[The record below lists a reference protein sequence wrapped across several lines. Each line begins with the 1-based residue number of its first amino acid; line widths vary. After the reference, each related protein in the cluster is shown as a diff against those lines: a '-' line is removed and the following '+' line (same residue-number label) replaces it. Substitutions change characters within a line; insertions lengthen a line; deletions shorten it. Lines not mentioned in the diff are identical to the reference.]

1 MSVAKN
7 YLYNVFYQLL
17 MVIIPIITVPY
28 VAKVLGTYGTGVNAY
43 SFSISQYFVLFG
55 MIGVS
60 LYGNRTIA
68 TVREDNEKLNKK
80 FWEIYILQLIT
91 CSMATFIYIIY
102 VFSFVE
108 ANRNIYLAQSLYII
122 SAAIDISW
130 LFMGLEDFKKT
141 VTRNTVIKI
150 IGVICIFTFVKS
162 IDDLLIYVGIL
173 AVSNFLGQL
182 VLWGYVGKIIDFK
195 YIKLIKF
202 NEMIKNLNPMIIL
215 FVPQIA
221 VQIYTVLNK
230 TMLGIISTESEVGIF
245 DNSEKI
251 IKITLAIVTSLG
263 TVMLPRISNEFS
275 KGKLEKV
282 NDYIYKSLNFVSII
296 AVPMVFGIATISK
309 EFVGWFLT
317 DEFYKSTIVIPILS
331 PIIIFIAWSNVL
343 GVQYLLPAG
352 RNKDFTLSV
361 TIGAIINLILNFFFI
376 RKFQSIGAGI
386 STVISELSVTVI
398 QIYIL
403 RKELNILNVISEI
416 LKYISSGLVMGI
428 VVRIIGNALGISI
441 FTTMLQIFVGGI
453 VYIILLIFL
462 KSTFVK
468 EIYDLLGKRFRNA
481 RT

>member
-68 TVREDNEKLNKK
+68 TVREDKEKLNKK

-162 IDDLLIYVGIL
+162 IDDLFIYVGIL

-195 YIKLIKF
+195 SIKLIKF

-282 NDYIYKSLNFVSII
+282 NEYIYKSLNFVSII
-296 AVPMVFGIATISK
+296 AIPMAFGIAAISK

-343 GVQYLLPAG
+343 GIQYLLPAG
-352 RNKDFTLSV
+352 KNKEFTISV
-361 TIGAIINLILNFFFI
+361 TLGAITNLVLNFFFI
-376 RKFQSIGAGI
+376 RKLQSAGAGI
-386 STVISELSVTVI
+386 STVISEAVVTII
-398 QIYIL
+398 QIFMLRKVLKFSKVSLEMIKYIVAGSIMYIL
-403 RKELNILNVISEI
+403 
-416 LKYISSGLVMGI
+416 
-428 VVRIIGNALGISI
+428 VRVIGNSLGISKI
-441 FTTMLQIFVGGI
+441 TTLAQVLLGGI
-453 VYIILLIFL
+453 AYIILLFVL
-462 KSTFVK
+462 KSTFIK
-468 EIYDLLGKRFRNA
+468 ETINIIRGKFLK
-481 RT
+481 

>member
-43 SFSISQYFVLFG
+43 SFSIAQYFVLFG

-68 TVREDNEKLNKK
+68 TVRDDREKLNKK

-91 CSMATFIYIIY
+91 CSIATFVYIIY
-102 VFSFVE
+102 VLNFVE
-108 ANRNIYLAQSLYII
+108 SNKNIYLVQSLYII

-173 AVSNFLGQL
+173 AISNFLGQL
-182 VLWGYVGKIIDFK
+182 VLWGYVGKIINLKF
-195 YIKLIKF
+195 IKFINF

-263 TVMLPRISNEFS
+263 TVMLPRISNEFA

-282 NDYIYKSLNFVSII
+282 NEYIYKSLNFVSII
-296 AVPMVFGIATISK
+296 AIPMAFGIAAISK

-317 DEFYKSTIVIPILS
+317 DEFYKATIVIPILS

-343 GVQYLLPAG
+343 GIQYLLPAG
-352 RNKDFTLSV
+352 RNKEFTISV
-361 TIGAIINLILNFFFI
+361 TLGAIVNLVLNFFFI
-376 RKFQSIGAGI
+376 EKFQSAGAGI
-386 STVISELSVTVI
+386 STVISEAVVTII
-398 QIYIL
+398 QIFML
-403 RKELNILNVISEI
+403 RKV
-416 LKYISSGLVMGI
+416 LKFSKVSFEMIKYTIAGIIMFVLVR
-428 VVRIIGNALGISI
+428 VLGNGLGISKV
-441 FTTMLQIFVGGI
+441 TTLAQVLLGGI
-453 VYIILLIFL
+453 TYIIVLCML
-462 KSTFVK
+462 KSKFIK
-468 EIYDLLGKRFRNA
+468 ETMDIVREKIGR
-481 RT
+481 

>member
-43 SFSISQYFVLFG
+43 SFSIAQYFVLFG

-68 TVREDNEKLNKK
+68 TVRDDREKLNKK

-91 CSMATFIYIIY
+91 CSIATFVYIIY
-102 VFSFVE
+102 VLNFVE
-108 ANRNIYLAQSLYII
+108 SNRNIYLVQSLYII

-173 AVSNFLGQL
+173 AISNFLGQL
-182 VLWGYVGKIIDFK
+182 VLWGYVGKIINLKF
-195 YIKLIKF
+195 IKFINF

-263 TVMLPRISNEFS
+263 TVMLPRISNEFA

-282 NDYIYKSLNFVSII
+282 NEYIYKSLNFVSII
-296 AVPMVFGIATISK
+296 AIPMAFGIAAISK

-317 DEFYKSTIVIPILS
+317 DEFYKATIVIPI
-331 PIIIFIAWSNVL
+331 
-343 GVQYLLPAG
+343 
-352 RNKDFTLSV
+352 
-361 TIGAIINLILNFFFI
+361 
-376 RKFQSIGAGI
+376 
-386 STVISELSVTVI
+386 
-398 QIYIL
+398 
-403 RKELNILNVISEI
+403 
-416 LKYISSGLVMGI
+416 
-428 VVRIIGNALGISI
+428 
-441 FTTMLQIFVGGI
+441 
-453 VYIILLIFL
+453 
-462 KSTFVK
+462 
-468 EIYDLLGKRFRNA
+468 
-481 RT
+481 